1 MKKKLT
7 KKEYGGDTDS
17 YSKTNARGKTKNISE
32 KRFDRIADRYRK
44 QEGSTSTYDRYSI
57 TGPEGKTIYPG
68 GIYKVTS
75 GKNPNKSVTSK
86 EKDKVQYMNAPR
98 MKKGGSVKKKK

>member
-7 KKEYGGDTDS
+7 KKQYGGTDS
-17 YSKTNARGKTKNISE
+17 FSKTNAKGKTKNISE
-32 KRFDRIADRYRK
+32 KRYDRIADRYQK
-44 QEGSTSTYDRYSI
+44 QEGSTVNKERYSI

-68 GIYKVTS
+68 FTSKVTS

-86 EKDKVQYMNAPR
+86 REDKVQYMNTSS